1 MTKVVTTVR
10 FQEPEHAAEETT
22 PEESTLEETTLEETT
37 KDKNRRER
45 TVERKSK
52 LRPHRDAGNLSL
64 PPTLS
69 YHVVTMDLRA
79 LVVCPDQDSA
89 GLLMLILSD
98 LGMAPEHT
106 PSISRG
112 LELVDNQ
119 HFDAIVL
126 DYRAD
131 QSSDEFFARLRQSA
145 KNRASMLI
153 AVVDGE
159 FNARPVFG
167 LGANFIL
174 YRPLSSERT
183 RISLRAARNL
193 MRRERRR
200 APRTPVSSTANVAY
214 PGAPELNAVLTDLSD
229 GGTLIHSVNRLPP
242 ACKVYFDF
250 ELPGQQQQVRLSGE
264 VAWQDASG
272 RTGIRFLD
280 VPQTSRR
287 LMQTWLQQN
296 NAHPATGRPAQ
307 LPASKPSATQSSA
320 TQSSATESS
329 ATQSDPLR
337 EKTPEPED
345 STLVSNVGNRRA
357 EQRFANAGN
366 RRGEHRFACKLGA
379 EVYRLGTNVPNRC
392 ILSDISEG
400 GCYVE
405 MPSPLS
411 GRSGV
416 EILVRT
422 SDAKL
427 RITGQVLT
435 THPGFGMGVRFM
447 FRDSVEREEILRL
460 LAVLSAGPSLDE
472 QHR

>member
-1 MTKVVTTVR
+1 
-10 FQEPEHAAEETT
+10 
-22 PEESTLEETTLEETT
+22 
-37 KDKNRRER
+37 
-45 TVERKSK
+45 
-52 LRPHRDAGNLSL
+52 
-64 PPTLS
+64 
-69 YHVVTMDLRA
+69 MDLRA

-89 GLLMLILSD
+89 SLLTLILSE
-98 LGMAPEHT
+98 LGMAAEHT
-106 PSISRG
+106 SSIARG
-112 LELVDNQ
+112 LELLDGQ
-119 HFDAIVL
+119 RFDAIIL

-131 QSSDEFFARLRQSA
+131 QSSEQFFARLRQSA

-153 AVVDGE
+153 AVVDGN

-200 APRTPVSSTANVAY
+200 APRAAVSSTANVAC
-214 PGAPELNAVLTDLSD
+214 PGTPDLNAVLTDLSD
-229 GGTLIHSVNRLPP
+229 GGTLIQTANRLPP
-242 ACKVYFDF
+242 ACKVYFEF
-250 ELPGQQQQVRLSGE
+250 ALPGQQQLVRLSGE

-280 VPQTSRR
+280 VPQSSRR
-287 LMQTWLQQN
+287 LMQTWLQQK
-296 NAHPATGRPAQ
+296 NAHPATGRPAEA
-307 LPASKPSATQSSA
+307 PASKPTETQSPT
-320 TQSSATESS
+320 TQSG
-329 ATQSDPLR
+329 PLR

-345 STLVSNVGNRRA
+345 STLVSNAGNRRG
-357 EQRFANAGN
+357 EHRFANAGN

-405 MPSPLS
+405 MPTPFS

-416 EILVRT
+416 EIVVRT
-422 SDAKL
+422 ADTKL
-427 RITGQVLT
+427 RITGQVLAA
-435 THPGFGMGVRFM
+435 HPGFGMGVRFM

-460 LAVLSAGPSLDE
+460 LALLSTGPSMDQQLR
-472 QHR
+472 H

>member
-1 MTKVVTTVR
+1 
-10 FQEPEHAAEETT
+10 
-22 PEESTLEETTLEETT
+22 
-37 KDKNRRER
+37 
-45 TVERKSK
+45 
-52 LRPHRDAGNLSL
+52 
-64 PPTLS
+64 
-69 YHVVTMDLRA
+69 MDLRA

-89 GLLMLILSD
+89 TLLTLILSE
-98 LGMAPEHT
+98 LGMAAEHT

-112 LELVDNQ
+112 LELLDSQ

-131 QSSDEFFARLRQSA
+131 KSSEEFFARLRQSA
-145 KNRASMLI
+145 KNRTSMLI

-159 FNARPVFG
+159 FNARPVFA

-200 APRTPVSSTANVAY
+200 APRAAVNSTANVAY
-214 PGAPELNAVLTDLSD
+214 PGAPELNALLTDLSD
-229 GGTLIHSVNRLPP
+229 GGTLIHTANRLPP
-242 ACKVYFDF
+242 ACKVYFEF
-250 ELPGQQQQVRLSGE
+250 ALPGQQQLVRLSGE
-264 VAWQDASG
+264 VAWQDARG
-272 RTGIRFLD
+272 RSGIRFLD
-280 VPQTSRR
+280 VPQSSRR

-296 NAHPATGRPAQ
+296 NAPPSTGKPAQ
-307 LPASKPSATQSSA
+307 LPASKPSVTQSSENQSSA
-320 TQSSATESS
+320 TQRG
-329 ATQSDPLR
+329 PVR
-337 EKTPEPED
+337 EKTPEPEGA
-345 STLVSNVGNRRA
+345 TVISNAGNRRK
-357 EQRFANAGN
+357 EHRFANAGN

-379 EVYRLGTNVPNRC
+379 EVYRLGSKVPNRC

-405 MPSPLS
+405 MPSPFS

-416 EILVRT
+416 EILVHT
-422 SDAKL
+422 ADTKL
-427 RITGQVLT
+427 RITGQVLVA
-435 THPGFGMGVRFM
+435 HPGFGMGVRFM
-447 FRDSVEREEILRL
+447 FRDSDEREEILRL

>member
-1 MTKVVTTVR
+1 
-10 FQEPEHAAEETT
+10 
-22 PEESTLEETTLEETT
+22 
-37 KDKNRRER
+37 
-45 TVERKSK
+45 
-52 LRPHRDAGNLSL
+52 
-64 PPTLS
+64 
-69 YHVVTMDLRA
+69 MDLRA

-89 GLLMLILSD
+89 SLLMLILSE
-98 LGMAPEHT
+98 LGMTAEHT

-112 LELVDNQ
+112 LELLDSQ
-119 HFDAIVL
+119 RFDAIVL

-131 QSSDEFFARLRQSA
+131 QSSEEFLARLRRSA

-167 LGANFIL
+167 LGANFVL

-183 RISLRAARNL
+183 RISLRAACGL
-193 MRRERRR
+193 MRRERRH
-200 APRTPVSSTANVAY
+200 APRTLVSSTANVAY

-229 GGTLIHSVNRLPP
+229 GGTALQTANRIPP
-242 ACKVYFDF
+242 ACKVYFEF
-250 ELPGQQQQVRLSGE
+250 ELPGQQKLVRLSGE

-280 VPQTSRR
+280 VPQSSRR

-296 NAHPATGRPAQ
+296 NVHPAAERPAQ
-307 LPASKPSATQSSA
+307 PPASNF
-320 TQSSATESS
+320 SATEAFAAPSR
-329 ATQSDPLR
+329 PKR
-337 EKTPEPED
+337 ERRPETND
-345 STLVSNVGNRRA
+345 ATLVS
-357 EQRFANAGN
+357 NAGN
-366 RRGEHRFACKLGA
+366 RRGELRFACKLGA
-379 EVYRLGTNVPNRC
+379 EVYLLGSNVPNRC

-411 GRSGV
+411 GESGV

-422 SDAKL
+422 TDTKFKI
-427 RITGQVLT
+427 RGQVLA
-435 THPGFGMGVRFM
+435 THPGFGMGVRFT

-460 LAVLSAGPSLDE
+460 LAVLSAGPILDE
-472 QHR
+472 QNR

>member
-1 MTKVVTTVR
+1 
-10 FQEPEHAAEETT
+10 
-22 PEESTLEETTLEETT
+22 
-37 KDKNRRER
+37 
-45 TVERKSK
+45 
-52 LRPHRDAGNLSL
+52 
-64 PPTLS
+64 
-69 YHVVTMDLRA
+69 MDLRA
-79 LVVCPDQDSA
+79 LVVCPDKDSA
-89 GLLMLILSD
+89 TLITLILSE
-98 LGMAPEHT
+98 LGMAAEHT
-106 PSISRG
+106 PSISCGIG
-112 LELVDNQ
+112 LLDSQ

-131 QSSDEFFARLRQSA
+131 QGSEQFFTRLRQSA

-153 AVVDGE
+153 AVVEGE

-200 APRTPVSSTANVAY
+200 APRAAVSSTAKVAY

-229 GGTLIHSVNRLPP
+229 GGTLIHTANRLPP
-242 ACKVYFDF
+242 ACKVYFEF
-250 ELPGQQQQVRLSGE
+250 ALPGQQQLVRLSGE
-264 VAWQDASG
+264 VAWQHASG

-280 VPQTSRR
+280 VPQSSRR

-296 NAHPATGRPAQ
+296 NAQPATVRPAQ
-307 LPASKPSATQSSA
+307 PPASKPSAI
-320 TQSSATESS
+320 QSSATESS
-329 ATQSDPLR
+329 ATQSGALR

-345 STLVSNVGNRRA
+345 STLVSNGANRRA

-379 EVYRLGTNVPNRC
+379 EVYRLGSNVPNRC

-405 MPSPLS
+405 MPTPFS

-422 SDAKL
+422 ADTKL
-427 RITGQVLT
+427 RITGQVLAA
-435 THPGFGMGVRFM
+435 HPGFGMGVRFM
-447 FRDSVEREEILRL
+447 FRDSDEREEILRL
-460 LAVLSAGPSLDE
+460 LAVLSAGPSMDPQL
-472 QHR
+472 R